1 MHEADAS
8 NKVTSNGRSALCPCK
23 AQKIFSGT
31 NVGMEWWRNR
41 GAIVAQSGHQLSYR
55 VSSGDPHR
63 RLIKVKPCSL
73 VRSGRELASIC
84 SESRTAAGSG
94 AACLCRD
101 IFPRMS
107 RLLNSLLIWLLL
119 AALPIQGMAAVVNA
133 SCAAGADDA
142 HAVMTSASVHAGPD
156 MNMAATADTH
166 RNDAHHQD
174 LHHPRMLMAATDDV
188 SVHAGHHVSTQPG
201 DHGHSSTHAHAG
213 CSACASCCFG
223 ASAPPPAALT
233 PTAIGHSD
241 AVALSPSPLF
251 VGFIP
256 PALER
261 PPRRLAA

>member
-1 MHEADAS
+1 MAGQHCALVKHRRFSRERMLEW
-8 NKVTSNGRSALCPCK
+8 NG
-23 AQKIFSGT
+23 
-31 NVGMEWWRNR
+31 
-41 GAIVAQSGHQLSYR
+41 GAIVTESGHQFSNR
-55 VSSGDPHR
+55 QSPGDPQR
-63 RLIKVKPCSL
+63 CLLLIALRPCSL
-73 VRSGRELASIC
+73 VRSGTGARVDLLEL
-84 SESRTAAGSG
+84 RTGAGSG

-101 IFPRMS
+101 IFPGMS
-107 RLLNSLLIWLLL
+107 RLLNSVLIWLLL

-142 HAVMTSASVHAGPD
+142 HAVMTSASVHGGPD
-156 MNMAATADTH
+156 MNMAATADAH
-166 RNDAHHQD
+166 RDDAH
-174 LHHPRMLMAATDDV
+174 PPLMAMSATDDV
-188 SVHAGHHVSTQPG
+188 GVHAGHHVPTQPG

-223 ASAPPPAALT
+223 ASAPPPAALA

-251 VGFIP
+251 VGFVP